1 MPLRRSF
8 NHDVGRKN
16 MSAHIANTAPLSPS
30 LSLDAKPSFLDLT
43 PPHWAARSLAWA
55 LLVVFALG
63 ALASVAITLPEKV
76 TAQFTLAP
84 VRGADPV
91 KAARGG
97 VVTEL
102 LAVEGQAVQAG
113 ELLLTLRSEAAAERT
128 AELQTIE
135 THLSGA
141 GESFVNAQRKLETIQ
156 LSDEQEARKLEGR
169 IRHLDA
175 LIAHKRQQ
183 LALTEKMKES
193 YDTLFR
199 EGIASQAQLT
209 AKLIEVSEL
218 KSEIERLATEQADA
232 RGDVAKLKLAH
243 ATRQA
248 EFNEF
253 ARDLK
258 EKNKS
263 GELRAAALKTGMSE
277 TEGDQVSL
285 LAPCSGVVLKLKV
298 RDRGALVAAGET
310 VAELACGGHQLVAEL
325 TVPETGIG
333 KLKLDQGVKLKYDAF
348 PYQRFGAKHGRLVW
362 LSPAKGESATSFTA
376 RVELTE
382 KEITVKG
389 QPRALNAGMTG
400 TAEIVV
406 GKRTLLSYVFEPI
419 KQLRENLA
427 DVP

>member
-1 MPLRRSF
+1 MNVR
-8 NHDVGRKN
+8 
-16 MSAHIANTAPLSPS
+16 IANTAPLPPV
-30 LSLDAKPSFLDLT
+30 DVKPGFLDLT
-43 PPHWAARSLAWA
+43 PPPWAARSLAWA
-55 LLVVFALG
+55 LIAVFALG
-63 ALASVAITLPEKV
+63 VLASVAISMPEKV

-91 KAARGG
+91 KAIRGG

-102 LAVEGQAVQAG
+102 LVVEGQQVQQG
-113 ELLLTLRSEAAAERT
+113 ELLLTLRSEAAAERS
-128 AELQTIE
+128 AEWQTIE
-135 THLSGA
+135 TQLGGA

-156 LSDEQEARKLEGR
+156 LTDEQEARKLEGR
-169 IRHLDA
+169 VRHLDA
-175 LIAHKRQQ
+175 LLAHKRQQ
-183 LALTEKMKES
+183 LALTERMKES
-193 YDTLFR
+193 YETLFR

-218 KSEIERLATEQADA
+218 NSEIERLATEQNDA
-232 RGDVAKLKLAH
+232 RGEIAKLKLAKV
-243 ATRQA
+243 TRQT
-248 EFNEF
+248 EFKEF

-258 EKNKS
+258 EKNKT
-263 GELRAAALKTGMSE
+263 GELRAEALKIGLAD
-277 TEGDQVSL
+277 TEGDQVRL

-298 RDRGALVAAGET
+298 KDRGALIAAGET
-310 VAELACGGHQLVAEL
+310 VAELACGGNQLVAEL
-325 TVPETGIG
+325 TVPESGIG
-333 KLKLDQGVKLKYDAF
+333 KLKLNQGVKLKYDAF
-348 PYQRFGAKHGRLVW
+348 PYQRFGAKHGRLTW

-382 KEITVKG
+382 TEITLKG
-389 QPRALNAGMTG
+389 QPRKLNAGMTG

>member
-1 MPLRRSF
+1 
-8 NHDVGRKN
+8 
-16 MSAHIANTAPLSPS
+16 MSAHIANTAPLT
-30 LSLDAKPSFLDLT
+30 LDAKPNFLDLA
-43 PPHWAARSLAWA
+43 PPHWAARSLAWT
-55 LLVVFALG
+55 LLAVFTLG
-63 ALASVAITLPEKV
+63 ALAAVAITLPEKV

-97 VVTEL
+97 TVTEL
-102 LAVEGQAVQAG
+102 LAVEGQQVEQG

-135 THLSGA
+135 TQVSGA
-141 GESFVNAQRKLETIQ
+141 GESFVNAQRKLDTIR
-156 LSDEQEARKLEGR
+156 LSDEQETRKLEGR

-248 EFNEF
+248 EFKEF

-258 EKNKS
+258 EKNKT

-277 TEGDQVSL
+277 TEGDQVRL

-310 VAELACGGHQLVAEL
+310 VAELACGGNQLVAEL
-325 TVPETGIG
+325 TVPEAGMS

-348 PYQRFGAKHGRLVW
+348 PYQRYGAQHGRLTW
-362 LSPAKGESATSFTA
+362 LSPAKGEGATSFTA

-389 QPRALNAGMTG
+389 QPRPLNAGMAG

-406 GKRTLLSYVFEPI
+406 GQRTLLSYVFEPI
-419 KQLRENLA
+419 KQLRENLSE
-427 DVP
+427 